1 MRIKISILAW
11 ILMSFGIVQAQDTVK
26 LNSKVKKVVVF
37 MKGAQIQ
44 RKATCK
50 LLKGQNLL
58 NFTGISSQADEKT
71 IHVKSDSS
79 LAIQSVVFELNY
91 MDSLVR
97 IQKFNILQ
105 KRIDSLD
112 NEKLVLENSLF
123 VLKNEQELLNENQ
136 VLGGVKR
143 TMNTEELEKACEYY
157 RARLSE
163 IASLKNKSQNRIKEI
178 DIEKSRINNQL
189 IELNL
194 KKEKPIGEIMVLVYA
209 KESGNQEFT
218 IDYFIGD
225 AGWVPKY
232 DIRAESVNNPATLGY
247 KADVYQNT
255 DDDWT
260 NVELILSSSNP
271 SLGGTKPELKS
282 WTLNVNE
289 NYSQS
294 NNYSDNSNYQ
304 NSVAYYNDIKN
315 NYSNP
320 IQVENEMTISGTVI
334 CADDGMGLPG
344 VTILVKGTP
353 NGTISD
359 IEGHYSVKV
368 PKGSQRL
375 IFQFIGMNT
384 EELPITG
391 TVVNCCLAASELML
405 QDVVVTALGVSRE
418 KKAMGYSS
426 TTLVND
432 GFGNFVPEYSLAGK
446 TAGVIVSRDKTDR
459 MRTTKKKLINK
470 TLEGLNKT
478 KENQTSVQFLLDK
491 PYTIPSDNKK
501 YAVDIEKYEIPV
513 HFQYSTVPKMEPS
526 AFLLA
531 QLTDWGNLNL
541 LTGEVNIYFEGSYIG
556 SSKIDTENISDTL
569 DISMGRDKAIMI
581 DRKLKE
587 DFNKKQSIKNSKI
600 ENYTWEIT
608 VKNNKTEKINIELE
622 DQIPLSYSKN
632 FEVELLEST
641 GAKYDKNKGEL
652 KWALELAPLEKKVLT
667 FSYQIKI
674 KNT

>member
-1 MRIKISILAW
+1 MYCAIS
-11 ILMSFGIVQAQDTVK
+11 QAQDTLKV
-26 LNSKVKKVVVF
+26 NSKVKKVVVF

-44 RKATCK
+44 RKATCE
-50 LLKGQNLL
+50 LLKGQNLI
-58 NFTGISSQADEKT
+58 NFTGISSQADEKN
-71 IHVKSDSS
+71 IQVKSDSS
-79 LAIQSVVFELNY
+79 LTIQSVVFQLNY
-91 MDSLVR
+91 LDSMVR
-97 IQKFNILQ
+97 IQKFNMLQ
-105 KRIDSLD
+105 KRNDSLE
-112 NEKLVLENSLF
+112 NEKLNLENSLF
-123 VLKNEQELLNENQ
+123 VLKNEQELLSENQ

-143 TMNTEELEKACEYY
+143 TMKTEELEKACEYY

-189 IELNL
+189 NELNL
-194 KKEKPIGEIMVLVYA
+194 KKEKPVGEIMVLVYA

-218 IDYFIGD
+218 IDYSIND

-289 NYSQS
+289 NYSGS

-334 CADDGMGLPG
+334 CNDDGTGLPG

-353 NGTISD
+353 NGTITD
-359 IEGHYSVKV
+359 IEGHYSIKV
-368 PKGSQRL
+368 PKGSEKL

-446 TAGVIVSRDKTDR
+446 TAGVQIVSQYKADR
-459 MRTTKKKLINK
+459 IRTTKKKLLHK

-541 LTGEVNIYFEGSYIG
+541 LTGEVNIYFEGCYIG
-556 SSKIDTENISDTL
+556 SSKIDTENTTDTL
-569 DISMGRDKAIMI
+569 DISLGRDKAIMI

-587 DFNKKQSIKNSKI
+587 DFNKKQPIKNGKT
-600 ENYTWEIT
+600 ETYTWEIT
-608 VKNNKTEKINIELE
+608 VKNNKTEKINIELA

-632 FEVELLEST
+632 FDVELLEST
-641 GAKYDKNKGEL
+641 DAKYDKNKGEL
-652 KWALELAPLEKKVLT
+652 KWNLELAPLEKKVLT
-667 FSYQIKI
+667 FSYSVKMKHI
-674 KNT
+674 